1 MTAWLAYVERLEQSF
16 TAYGIKEDIRV
27 ASFLTVI
34 GQKTYRLLRDIT
46 SPVKPAEQPLDTLIK
61 VLTDYLNPK
70 PLIIAE
76 RFKFHH
82 RDQREDESIVQ
93 YLTAL
98 RRLAETCDFQANREE
113 SLRDRLVCGMRSEAT
128 QKRLLQE
135 CDLTLKKALEIDQ
148 GQEAASKHTSELRTG
163 KHQEV
168 NRVTGGQPCYH
179 CGKEGHVSDKCFFKK
194 QSCRKCGKQGHIAK
208 VCKQGDKKP
217 YDKKP
222 AYQPREKSTFKKGQ
236 HKNQFISADQPTSEE
251 PATSQGEW
259 GLFALFTTSD
269 AGIKVD
275 MELNGTNVSMI
286 LDTGASV
293 TLISRKTWKEKF
305 PNVKLDKSEVLLKT
319 YSGEHLQVLG
329 QTQMLVDYE
338 Q

>member
-1 MTAWLAYVERLEQSF
+1 M
-16 TAYGIKEDIRV
+16 
-27 ASFLTVI
+27 
-34 GQKTYRLLRDIT
+34 
-46 SPVKPAEQPLDTLIK
+46 
-61 VLTDYLNPK
+61 
-70 PLIIAE
+70 
-76 RFKFHH
+76 
-82 RDQREDESIVQ
+82 
-93 YLTAL
+93 
-98 RRLAETCDFQANREE
+98 
-113 SLRDRLVCGMRSEAT
+113 
-128 QKRLLQE
+128 
-135 CDLTLKKALEIDQ
+135 
-148 GQEAASKHTSELRTG
+148 
-163 KHQEV
+163 
-168 NRVTGGQPCYH
+168 TGGGEPCYR

-208 VCKQGDKKP
+208 VCRQGDKKP
-217 YDKKP
+217 FDKKP

-286 LDTGASV
+286 LDTGVSV

-305 PNVKLDKSEVLLKT
+305 PNLKLDKSEVLLKT

-329 QTQMLVDYE
+329 QTQMLVDYK
-338 Q
+338 QQKMN